1 MAEGIAGEI
10 ITTQA
15 QLSGLVEHLRA
26 IGRFALDTEFVSED
40 TFEPILCL
48 LQLATRERLA
58 VIDPLAVRDLG
69 PLWDLVNR
77 PSVEVVMHA
86 AGEDLRICNQKTG
99 KLPRR
104 VFDVQIA
111 AGLTGLSYP
120 LSLVNLV
127 SQVLGVSLSGSETR
141 TDWRHRPLSAAQLNY
156 ALDDVRYL
164 LDLAD
169 HFTARLEQLGRNAYA
184 EAEFEDL
191 VDSVARRAAED
202 RWRRLPGV
210 HHLGRRCLEMA
221 RRLAE
226 WREDEARRMNRPLR
240 QILRDDLLVAIAKR
254 QPTNRRGLEALR
266 DFNRPALLNRSQEIL
281 AILEEARE
289 VPEDQLP
296 ELAPRHEEPP
306 GLSTI
311 TNLLSAAL
319 AQCCAQNQI
328 AASMVSNVADLKE
341 LVSWYIEGRDES
353 RRPALLEGWRNGFCG
368 QLLLDVLEG
377 RFALRVVEPG
387 SEYPVA
393 VEPVTPVAVEPV
405 APVAVDPVTPVAVEP
420 VAPITVEPVAP
431 VAPDRSTGRDERAE

>member
-1 MAEGIAGEI
+1 MAEATGGEI
-10 ITTQA
+10 ITTPA
-15 QLSGLVEHLRA
+15 QLGDLVGHLRA
-26 IGRFALDTEFVSED
+26 SGRFALDTEFVSED

-48 LQLATRERLA
+48 LQLATRDRLA

-69 PLWDLVNR
+69 PLWDLVND
-77 PSVEVVMHA
+77 PSVDVVMHA
-86 AGEDLRICNQKTG
+86 AGEDLRICYLRTG

-111 AGLTGLSYP
+111 AGLAGLSYP

-164 LDLAD
+164 LPLAD
-169 HFTARLEQLGRNAYA
+169 HFAARLEQLGRNAFA
-184 EAEFEDL
+184 VAEFEDL
-191 VDSVARRAAED
+191 IDSVARRAAED

-210 HHLGRRCLEMA
+210 HHLSRRCLEMA
-221 RRLAE
+221 RRLAD
-226 WREDEARRMNRPLR
+226 WREDEARQSNRPLR

-254 QPTNRRGLEALR
+254 RPTNRRGLEALR
-266 DFNRPALLNRSQEIL
+266 DFNRPALLNRAQEIL
-281 AILEEARE
+281 AILEEARA
-289 VPEDQLP
+289 VPEDRLP

-341 LVSWYIEGRDES
+341 LVRWYIEGRDQS
-353 RRPALLEGWRNGFCG
+353 RRPALLQGWRDGFCG
-368 QLLLDVLEG
+368 QLLMDVLEG
-377 RFALRVVEPG
+377 RYALRVVDPG
-387 SEYPVA
+387 SEFPVA
-393 VEPVTPVAVEPV
+393 VEPVGEEA
-405 APVAVDPVTPVAVEP
+405 
-420 VAPITVEPVAP
+420 I
-431 VAPDRSTGRDERAE
+431 DRDASAI